1 MGVVK
6 LHSFIREKCAD
17 TIEKTEIKR
26 IKGKTVAV
34 DVSQFM
40 YRFKKNER
48 LMLDMFSMCSL
59 FRKYEINAIFVFDG
73 TPPEEKH
80 NTILDRKTKRNDS
93 LDKYNHLKMFIDEG
107 IVPTN
112 ASVLNKL
119 KQLYDNTIYITK
131 KEYDDVRSLFDA
143 YGMRYIV
150 ASGEADNLCA
160 YMCKND
166 IVYAVIS
173 DDTDMFALGCPR
185 IIRYLSLLYE
195 TIHLYHITKIYKK
208 LDVSESQFRWL
219 CAISLNDYNYKNNNI
234 QMQSSN
240 NKKSFGQNYM
250 SNVHKKTEHR
260 DDNILKIYDVSNI
273 ESIGIPMIVNKHYD
287 HRSLK
292 LFLEKY
298 NIFEV

>member
-1 MGVVK
+1 MGIVK
-6 LHSFIREKCAD
+6 LHSFIRDKCKEG
-17 TIEKTEIKR
+17 IEKIEIK
-26 IKGKTVAV
+26 ILKGKTVAV

-40 YRFKKNER
+40 YRFKKNKR
-48 LMLDMFSMCSL
+48 LILDMFSICSL
-59 FRKYEINAIFVFDG
+59 FRKHDINVIFVFDG
-73 TPPEEKH
+73 IPPEEKQDA
-80 NTILDRKTKRNDS
+80 ILDRKTKRHDN

-107 IVPTN
+107 IIPANQTI
-112 ASVLNKL
+112 LNKL
-119 KQLYDNTIYITK
+119 KQLYDNTIHITK

-150 ASGEADNLCA
+150 ATGEADNLCA

-195 TIHLYHITKIYKK
+195 TIHLYHINKIYKT

-219 CAISLNDYNYKNNNI
+219 CAVSINDYNYKNNSTN
-234 QMQSSN
+234 QSTTS
-240 NKKSFGQNYM
+240 KSFGQNYI
-250 SNVHKKTEHR
+250 SNLHKKVENR
-260 DDNILKIYDVSNI
+260 DTDLIKLYDVSHLETNN
-273 ESIGIPMIVNKHYD
+273 IPMIVNKHYD
-287 HRSLK
+287 KKQLSS
-292 LFLEKY
+292 FLERY